1 MKKYLRIAVF
11 ALIGAAYGAL
21 GVLLSGLLF
30 RNLGVI
36 AEWIMHLL
44 KLEADIT
51 RQVSDALSQLRD
63 ARLVSPYFLFIPA
76 CALLS
81 ALIFS
86 VSRKAKI
93 IIINAGVWLLLLA
106 PVTLAAAA
114 FTHVNDIL
122 FLDMIRLMI
131 SIAPNL

>member
-21 GVLLSGLLF
+21 SVLLSGLLF

-86 VSRKAKI
+86 VSRRAKI
-93 IIINAGVWLLLLA
+93 IIINAGVWLLLLT

>member
-86 VSRKAKI
+86 VSRRAKI

>member
-11 ALIGAAYGAL
+11 ALIGATYGAL

-86 VSRKAKI
+86 VSRRAKI

-122 FLDMIRLMI
+122 FLDMIRLMT

>member
-81 ALIFS
+81 TLIFS